1 MADFFGINGKRDL
14 YVNLVKQSVDIE
26 VNEEGSEA
34 AAATA
39 VGNTSLYIYINIFLK
54 KYVLVYM
61 STFV

>member
-39 VGNTSLYIYINIFLK
+39 VGNTFYIYINIFLK